1 MSLYL
6 QRLSANPPPWLA
18 DILLATRK
26 LLYERRGLGTDPP
39 TANPHAEVIN
49 NARQLYQALQAH
61 TPHHSTNIVITNL
74 KAWCAW
80 VGGLGLAQSDINGY
94 LSKIPTLQNFHYYI
108 SRGEY
113 PFSDVLQEADVQKQV
128 LIELCTSIDYHAVQ
142 VTEHLKALPT
152 DISEA
157 SRLARMFAWTRK
169 RVKMTESF
177 LVLTGAVVATLPQFG
192 ASAPASTYTGAG
204 MTLLGGMKVVWQHFA
219 ENPSGTAAAY
229 ETGQKATNALRNQG
243 AQLLIAWLE
252 LYGIVKILVEQVLTG
267 RLLTDAEKEQIRDF
281 FVAFQNHFQPSPD
294 DISQPLA
301 PTDQSVPYPAASSS
315 QHNQYMATDILMFDC
330 HRAA

>member
-1 MSLYL
+1 
-6 QRLSANPPPWLA
+6 
-18 DILLATRK
+18 
-26 LLYERRGLGTDPP
+26 
-39 TANPHAEVIN
+39 
-49 NARQLYQALQAH
+49 
-61 TPHHSTNIVITNL
+61 
-74 KAWCAW
+74 
-80 VGGLGLAQSDINGY
+80 
-94 LSKIPTLQNFHYYI
+94 
-108 SRGEY
+108 
-113 PFSDVLQEADVQKQV
+113 
-128 LIELCTSIDYHAVQ
+128 
-142 VTEHLKALPT
+142 
-152 DISEA
+152 
-157 SRLARMFAWTRK
+157 
-169 RVKMTESF
+169 MTESF

-294 DISQPLA
+294 DISQVHFQGTQDLGAKYPDINNEYHAQHPLA